1 MQNEKAI
8 ITTAR
13 CRQVLSL
20 WQIKALHNRS
30 NC

>member
-1 MQNEKAI
+1 MQKEKAI

-20 WQIKALHNRS
+20 
-30 NC
+30 